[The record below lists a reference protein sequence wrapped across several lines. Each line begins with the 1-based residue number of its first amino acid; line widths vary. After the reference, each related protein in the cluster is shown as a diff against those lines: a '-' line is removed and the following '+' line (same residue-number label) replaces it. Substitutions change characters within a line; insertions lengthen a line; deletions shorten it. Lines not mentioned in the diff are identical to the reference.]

1 MKPIRIISDSAVDMP
16 REEADALGID
26 IMPLSIV
33 FPEGV
38 VSSEDLTPDSFYDR
52 LRAMEPAIPTTS
64 MPAPGQFA
72 ALFKDVADRGEEPIA
87 VHISSGL
94 SGTIHAARTGAEQA
108 DIDVTIVDT
117 MTLSGG
123 QRFQVLAAASAARIG
138 LSKEAILERLDT
150 IRAATEVVYTL
161 ETLKY
166 LQHGGRI
173 GRVSAL
179 MASILDIKPLIR
191 VDQRD
196 GKYSTVGKARS
207 IRRAVDG
214 LISFVEERYGFETP
228 LWVSV
233 MHGQFEEQAD
243 NVIEKLRER
252 LLIARSEVLRIS
264 PVLGVHTGPGIVGI
278 AAVPMEL
285 VEDLL

>member
-1 MKPIRIISDSAVDMP
+1 MKPIQIITDSAVDMP
-16 REEADALGID
+16 REESEALGIE

-33 FPEGV
+33 FPEGA

-64 MPAPGQFA
+64 MPAPGKFA
-72 ALFKDVADRGEEPIA
+72 ALFKEVAARGEEPFA

-108 DIDVTIVDT
+108 DMAVTVVDT

-123 QRFQVLAAASAARIG
+123 QRFQVLAAANAARKG
-138 LSKEAILERLDT
+138 LSKEMILERLAS
-150 IRAATEVVYTL
+150 IRDATEVVYTL

-179 MASILDIKPLIR
+179 LASVLDIKPLIR
-191 VDQRD
+191 VDQND

-214 LISFVEERYGFETP
+214 LMSFIDDRYGRETP

-233 MHGQFEEQAD
+233 MHGQFEEQAT
-243 NVIEKLRER
+243 NVLETLRER
-252 LLIARSEVLRIS
+252 FNVARSEVLRIS

-278 AAVPMEL
+278 AAVPMDL
-285 VEDLL
+285 VADLL